1 MTPDETRAR
10 ILEAADGLFGTLG
23 FDATT
28 TRDIA
33 EKSGVNKALIH
44 YHYGSKDELL
54 ATLLDGYYARL
65 SEALAPAL
73 THGGTPLA
81 QVESVLD
88 TYADFLAAN
97 LTFCR
102 IVSREVASG
111 RHMARIVERTWPV
124 MKLSADWLA
133 HAAPKA
139 PVTKAPRGDG
149 VGGMMEAAQVLTS
162 IYGMVVTYFT
172 HGEVVRHLTG
182 QDPFSPRAL
191 AARKRH
197 VRTVAGLLLSSLT
210 KGTS

>member
-1 MTPDETRAR
+1 MTPDQTRAR

-65 SEALAPAL
+65 SLALAPAL
-73 THGGTPLA
+73 GHGGAPLA
-81 QVESVLD
+81 QIEAVLD
-88 TYADFLAAN
+88 TYADFLAGN

-111 RHMARIVERTWPV
+111 RHMERIVEHTWPV
-124 MKLSADWLA
+124 MKLSAEWLA
-133 HAAPKA
+133 HAVPKA
-139 PVTKAPRGDG
+139 PVSMD
-149 VGGMMEAAQVLTS
+149 AAQVLTS

-172 HGEVVRHLTG
+172 HGEVVRRLTG
-182 QDPFSPRAL
+182 QDPFTPKAL

-197 VRTVAGLLLSSLT
+197 VRAVAGLLLSSLT

>member
-1 MTPDETRAR
+1 MTPDQTRAR

-65 SEALAPAL
+65 NEALSPAL
-73 THGGTPLA
+73 THGATPLA

-111 RHMARIVERTWPV
+111 RHMERIVERTWPV

-139 PVTKAPRGDG
+139 PVS
-149 VGGMMEAAQVLTS
+149 MEAAQVLTS

-182 QDPFSPRAL
+182 QDPFSPKAL

-197 VRTVAGLLLSSLT
+197 VRTVAGLLLSLLT
-210 KGTS
+210 KGQS